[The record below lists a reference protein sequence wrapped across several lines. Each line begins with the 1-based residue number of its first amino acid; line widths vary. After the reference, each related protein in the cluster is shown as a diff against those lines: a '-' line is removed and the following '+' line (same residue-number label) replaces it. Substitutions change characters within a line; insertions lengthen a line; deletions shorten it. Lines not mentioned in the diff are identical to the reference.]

1 MVAWEGHVLEQ
12 LVVFGTLL
20 GALVLFVWGKWR
32 YDLVAMMALLVV
44 TVTGIVEAEQAF
56 MGFANPAVVTV
67 AAVLVI
73 SRCLINAGL
82 VDLIGSRISHLE
94 RPTVQVAVLCSV
106 VLVLSAFI
114 NNVGALALL
123 LPVAIRLARKHG
135 RSPSYLLMP
144 LAFCSL
150 LGGMTTL
157 IGTPP
162 NLIIAN
168 FRRQTEAAAPFGMFD
183 FTPVGLG
190 VALAGLAFIVLLG
203 WRLTPQRTGQAS
215 REDLFHIEDYLTEV
229 RIPPGSSAIG
239 KMLRELLQA
248 AKADVVVVGFVRAGR
263 RFTAPSGFVTLRGGD
278 VLTLEADPESLKTFI
293 DAYKL
298 ELEADEKLGPD
309 VLRSDEISLVEAVVS
324 ENSPLENRT
333 AKLLNLRW
341 RYGVNVLA
349 VARRGQRLSGR
360 LGDIRFRVGDILL
373 LQIPTNAV
381 QETLSALGCLPLAE
395 RGLRLGQPRRIALS
409 VTLFGVAIALSAT
422 GLLTAPVAFA
432 AAAVAMVLVRLIP
445 LREVYQSI
453 DWSIIV
459 LLGAF
464 IPVGFALETTGGAQ
478 LIAEGV
484 LSLQE
489 RFSPAMLLGLITVV
503 TMLLSSVINNAA
515 AAVLLAPIGINV
527 ARGLG
532 VSADPFLLAIA
543 IGASCA
549 FLTPIAHQSNTLVMG
564 PGGYKF
570 SDYWPMG
577 LPLAVIV
584 VAVAVPLLL
593 LFWPL

>member
-1 MVAWEGHVLEQ
+1 VLEQ
-12 LVVFGTLL
+12 LIVFGTLL

-94 RPTVQVAVLCSV
+94 RPMVQVAILCSV

-123 LPVAIRLARKHG
+123 LPVAIRLARKYG

-150 LGGMTTL
+150 LGGTTTL

-190 VALAGLAFIVLLG
+190 VALAGLAFIALLG
-203 WRLTPQRTGQAS
+203 WRLIPQRQGQAS

-229 RIPPGSSAIG
+229 RIPEGSPAVG

-263 RFTAPSGFVTLRGGD
+263 RFTAPSGFMTLRGGD
-278 VLTLEADPESLKTFI
+278 VLTLEADPESLKAFI

-360 LGDIRFRVGDILL
+360 LGDIRFRVGDIIL

-395 RGLRLGQPRRIALS
+395 RGLRLGQPRRIALCAGI
-409 VTLFGVAIALSAT
+409 FGVAIALSTA
-422 GLLTAPVAFA
+422 GLLATPVSFT
-432 AAAVAMVLVRLIP
+432 AAAVTMVLARLMP

-459 LLGAF
+459 LLGAL
-464 IPVGFALETTGGAQ
+464 IPVGQALETTGGAQ
-478 LIAEGV
+478 LIADGL
-484 LSLQE
+484 LSLHGE
-489 RFSPAMLLGLITVV
+489 LSPLVMLVVLMVV
-503 TMLLSSVINNAA
+503 TMSLSDVINNAA
-515 AAVLLAPIGINV
+515 AAVLLAPIGISV

-532 VSADPFLLAIA
+532 VSADPFLLGIAIA
-543 IGASCA
+543 ASCA
-549 FLTPIAHQSNTLVMG
+549 FLTPIGHQSNTLVMG

-570 SDYWPMG
+570 SDYWRMG
-577 LPLAVIV
+577 LPLEAIVILV
-584 VAVAVPLLL
+584 SVPLLA

>member
-1 MVAWEGHVLEQ
+1 MLEPFI
-12 LVVFGTLL
+12 VFATLL
-20 GALVLFVWGKWR
+20 GALILFVWGKWR
-32 YDLVAMMALLVV
+32 YDLVALMALLVV
-44 TVTGIVEAEQAF
+44 TVTGIVEAEEAF

-73 SRCLINAGL
+73 SRCLTNAGL
-82 VDLIGSRISHLE
+82 VDLISSRISHLAH
-94 RPTVQVAVLCSV
+94 PTVQVGVLCSV
-106 VLVLSAFI
+106 VLLLSAFI

-144 LAFCSL
+144 LAFASL

-190 VALAGLAFIVLLG
+190 VALAGLAFIVLIG
-203 WRLTPQRTGQAS
+203 WRLIPQRQGQAS

-229 RIPPGSSAIG
+229 RVPEASPAVG

-248 AKADVVVVGFVRAGR
+248 AKTDVVVVGFVRAGR

-278 VLTLEADPESLKTFI
+278 VLTLEADPESLKAFI

-298 ELEADEKLGPD
+298 ELEADKKLGPE

-324 ENSPLENRT
+324 DNSPLENRT

-373 LQIPTNAV
+373 LQIPSAAV

-409 VTLFGVAIALSAT
+409 VTLFGVAIALSAM
-422 GLLTAPVAFA
+422 GLLAAPVAFT
-432 AAAVAMVLVRLIP
+432 AAAVAMVLARLIP

-464 IPVGFALETTGGAQ
+464 IPVGYALETTGGAQ
-478 LIAEGV
+478 LIAEG
-484 LSLQE
+484 LLALQGQL
-489 RFSPAMLLGLITVV
+489 SPALLLGLIAVV
-503 TMLLSSVINNAA
+503 TMLLSSVVNNAA

-532 VSADPFLLAIA
+532 VSADPFLLAVA

-577 LPLAVIV
+577 LPLAAIV

-593 LFWPL
+593 LFWPP